1 MERIETKQS
10 DANKLLADHYYLFH
24 SGADMCAYDLLGAH
38 LEKRGGEEGAV
49 FRVWA
54 PDAKAVYVTGEFS
67 AWQPCAVEMTKTS
80 VGVWE
85 VFISNIKEYT
95 AYKYNIVTW
104 WDALLEKSDPFAFHN
119 ELRPG
124 TASKVY
130 DMTKYSW
137 GDDKWLNE
145 RKQSYKESK
154 PINIYEV
161 HLGSWRRNEDGSFYT
176 YHRIA
181 DELIPYVKEM
191 GYTHIELLPITEH
204 PLDMSWGYQCLGYF
218 SPTVRYGEPRDF
230 MHFIDRCHQA
240 GIGVIIDWVP
250 AHFPKDASGLYE
262 FDGTPI
268 FEGKDYVQREHP
280 SWGTRIFDYG
290 RNEVSSFLMSS
301 AIFWIEK
308 YHADGFRVD
317 AVASM
322 IYRNF
327 CREDGNFTP
336 NIYGGRENLEAIEF
350 LRKLNTSIRSR
361 YPDVLLMAEESSA
374 WPMVTKPSS
383 EGGLGFTH
391 KWNMGWMNDVLD
403 YIKKEPIYR
412 QYHHNLITFSMMYAF
427 SENYVLPLSHD
438 EVVHLKNSL
447 VGRMPGTYE
456 EKFAG
461 LRLLLAYQMVHPG
474 KKLLFMGGE
483 FGQFAEWS
491 FERSLDWFLLDY
503 PMHEAMQR
511 YTKDLNNFYLSNR
524 PLWDNDNDWSGF
536 SWISCDNASENILA
550 LRRIDRMGNELIAIL
565 NFAPVER
572 WDFRIGLPEAGEYEE
587 VFTSDAVCYGGNG
600 AYNLAKTAEEIP
612 CNGLNYSQTFTI
624 PRLGAMLLRHKDHS
638 TADKEIRKRRG
649 EVYVQ
654 EK

>member
-1 MERIETKQS
+1 MGKS
-10 DANKLLADHYYLFH
+10 DNTQNFLDDHYYLFH
-24 SGADMCAYDLLGAH
+24 SGADMCAYDFLGAH
-38 LEKRGGEEGAV
+38 LEKRGSEEGAV

-54 PDAKAVYVTGEFS
+54 PEAKAVYVTGEFS
-67 AWQPCAVEMTKTS
+67 YWQPCAVAMTKTS

-95 AYKYNIVTW
+95 AYKYNIVTH
-104 WDALLEKSDPFAFHN
+104 WDAVLEKSDPFAFHN

-137 GDDKWLNE
+137 GDSEWLNK
-145 RKQSYKESK
+145 RKESYEESK

-161 HLGSWRRNEDGSFYT
+161 HLGSWRRSADGSFYT
-176 YHRIA
+176 YRRLA
-181 DELIPYVKEM
+181 DELIPYVREM

-230 MHFIDRCHQA
+230 MHFIDKCHQS

-268 FEGKDYVQREHP
+268 YEGKDYVQREHP

-290 RNEVSSFLMSS
+290 RNEVSSFLLSS
-301 AIFWIEK
+301 ATFWLEK

-322 IYRNF
+322 LYRNF

-350 LRKLNTSIRSR
+350 LRKLNTSIRER

-374 WPMVTKPSS
+374 WPMVTRPSHD
-383 EGGLGFTH
+383 GGLGFTH
-391 KWNMGWMNDVLD
+391 KWNMGWMNDVLE

-412 QYHHNLITFSMMYAF
+412 QYHHNLITFSMMYAY

-550 LRRIDRMGNELIAIL
+550 LRRIDRDGEELIAVL

-587 VFTSDAVCYGGNG
+587 VFSSDAIRYGGNG
-600 AYNLAKTAEEIP
+600 AYNLTKTAEEIP
-612 CNGLNYSQTFTI
+612 CNGLNFSQTFTI
-624 PRLGAMLLRHKDHS
+624 PRLGVTILQKTKNHNDSGMSR
-638 TADKEIRKRRG
+638 
-649 EVYVQ
+649 
-654 EK
+654 